1 MSIHS
6 TFRQLRVYEA
16 VARHLNFT
24 RAAEEL
30 HLTQPTVSMQ
40 IKELTSAVGM
50 PLFEQVGK
58 KTFLTQAGLE
68 LQTSVREVFDAW
80 ERFEMTVDNLRGLS
94 RGRLRVA
101 IVSTAKYF
109 VPRLLGEFSRK
120 YPEVEVAL
128 EEANRDRIIERLK
141 ANLDDI
147 YIMGA
152 PPTSMALSIEPFM
165 ENPLVVIAPAGHALA
180 GKRRISLKRV
190 ATERFIQREQ
200 GSGTRLAAER
210 FFEERDVVLNI
221 KMDLGSNEAIVHGV
235 AGGLG
240 LAVLSNHA
248 LGSRAV
254 EAGVV
259 VLDVQGFP
267 LKRSWY
273 IVTPEGKK
281 LSVVAKAFHDF
292 LLDTRTAG
300 KRLR

>member
-1 MSIHS
+1 MSIHA
-6 TFRQLRVYEA
+6 TFRQLRVFEA

-128 EEANRDRIIERLK
+128 EVANRDRVIERLK

-147 YIMGA
+147 YVMGV
-152 PPTSMALSIEPFM
+152 PPASMALNIEPFM

-180 GKRRISLKRV
+180 DKRRVSLKRV

-221 KMDLGSNEAIVHGV
+221 KMDLGTNEAIVQGV

-300 KRLR
+300 KRVK